1 MLLRKCLKL
10 PLMIITTMP
19 LHHTKH
25 IIYVALHKFLHLS
38 NLFLFPS
45 LPFLRSLNWKSSYD
59 IYQRMKHNTLYT
71 DLHLTSF
78 LWKNSITM
86 RSKFV
91 LDSVQMLIWWKVFW
105 KSLMNKYTD
114 LIEKMITRSNNL
126 HYKGYGT
133 KVSWWLT

>member
-59 IYQRMKHNTLYT
+59 IYQRMKHNILYT
-71 DLHLTSF
+71 DLHLRSF
-78 LWKNSITM
+78 LWKHSITILTQEQSCSWFCSNANFM
-86 RSKFV
+86 
-91 LDSVQMLIWWKVFW
+91 
-105 KSLMNKYTD
+105 KSILKIFDEQINWFNWENDNKIKQFA
-114 LIEKMITRSNNL
+114 LQRL
-126 HYKGYGT
+126 
-133 KVSWWLT
+133 W